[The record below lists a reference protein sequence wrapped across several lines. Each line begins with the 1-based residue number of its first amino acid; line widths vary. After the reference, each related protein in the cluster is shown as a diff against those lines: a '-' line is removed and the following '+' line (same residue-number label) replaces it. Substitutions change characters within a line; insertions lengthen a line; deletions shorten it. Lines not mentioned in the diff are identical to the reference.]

1 MTLRILHRLPV
12 KSLIRFSCVSKQWL
26 STIISDPEF
35 AKTHYN
41 LAREQ
46 QTLSHRLLVST
57 QTSGLES
64 IDLETRSFGD
74 NSGVRR
80 LSSPF
85 NEPGHLRFLG
95 SCNGLVFYS
104 VDGDLGLP
112 DINPLR
118 GLKTVFHTESGTVV
132 AICYDKNELI
142 RIEKLENVVVTSR
155 QYPAGEVLEEVVQYD
170 ESLLSLI
177 EYENPTQGGNEE
189 RDSTQI
195 NEEGASTKNNEEGA

>member
-1 MTLRILHRLPV
+1 MPVKKFKQHIPEEMTLRILHRLPL
-12 KSLIRFSCVSKQWL
+12 KSLIRFSC
-26 STIISDPEF
+26 F

-95 SCNGLVFYS
+95 SCNGLVFVLLEYS
-104 VDGDLGLP
+104 ALDCDTCHNL
-112 DINPLR
+112 
-118 GLKTVFHTESGTVV
+118 TVV
-132 AICYDKNELI
+132 VSLFVICSY
-142 RIEKLENVVVTSR
+142 IEDFLM
-155 QYPAGEVLEEVVQYD
+155 
-170 ESLLSLI
+170 
-177 EYENPTQGGNEE
+177 
-189 RDSTQI
+189 
-195 NEEGASTKNNEEGA
+195 